1 MIGVDRPTASRCMIV
16 ATLLALAGGCQPW
29 RADHEATYADD
40 GWSTWEIHLLAACEE
55 LLRNPASRDDL
66 LLALDRSLAWL
77 ADDARSATFFDSET
91 ERIATHAATRCF
103 RNLIAAATDAAWLAR
118 RVRENFL
125 PPVAARAGGSSGDDA
140 LFTAYYA
147 AAFEGV
153 ATRTPGYDWPLY
165 APPPDLARDERTG
178 EVIGRRVGDRIEP
191 LPTREMI
198 EREGLYAGMEVGW
211 LRDPF
216 DAYVAHVNG
225 SVRLRGPDGATIHL
239 AHAGTN
245 GRPYTSIGRQLIES
259 GVLPSHGVSLQAIRA
274 FFDAHPD
281 QLHPFAWRNQ
291 RYVFFEAIPEAE
303 WPRSG
308 LGITLVEGRSVA
320 TDKRVYPP
328 GGPMLVR
335 FQRVAV
341 APPGDGSSAGPSAF
355 LDDPEMQ
362 ARFVVDHDRGGAI
375 LGPNRIDLYAGAG
388 DVAGDRAGRFTA
400 GGFIAPLIRRTA
412 VTEATPPR

>member
-1 MIGVDRPTASRCMIV
+1 MIV
-16 ATLLALAGGCQPW
+16 VTLLTLAGGCQSW
-29 RADHEATYADD
+29 RADHEASYVDD
-40 GWSTWEIHLLAACEE
+40 GWSTWETHLLAACEE
-55 LLRNPASRDDL
+55 LFLYPASRADL
-66 LLALDRSLAWL
+66 LLGLDRSLAWL
-77 ADDARSATFFDSET
+77 ADDALAAPYFDNETDRVAARVSTGLFRELVATATSTDSLS
-91 ERIATHAATRCF
+91 RDIRA
-103 RNLIAAATDAAWLAR
+103 
-118 RVRENFL
+118 NFL
-125 PPVAARAGGSSGDDA
+125 PPAAVADGDSPLNAA

-147 AAFEGV
+147 AAFDGV
-153 ATRTPGYDWPLY
+153 ATRTPGYDWPLH

-198 EREGLYAGMEVGW
+198 EREGLYAGREVGW

-225 SVRLRGPDGATIHL
+225 SVRLRGPNGATIHL

-245 GRPYTSIGRQLIES
+245 GRPYTSMGRLLIEA
-259 GVLPSHGVSLQAIRA
+259 GVLPPQGVTLQAIRA
-274 FFDAHPD
+274 YFDAHPD
-281 QLHPFAWRNQ
+281 QFHSFAWRNQ
-291 RYVFFEAIPEAE
+291 RYVFFEAISEAE

-328 GGPMLVR
+328 GGPMLAG

-400 GGFIAPLIRRTA
+400 GGFVAPLIRRTA
-412 VTEATPPR
+412 LTEAKPPR